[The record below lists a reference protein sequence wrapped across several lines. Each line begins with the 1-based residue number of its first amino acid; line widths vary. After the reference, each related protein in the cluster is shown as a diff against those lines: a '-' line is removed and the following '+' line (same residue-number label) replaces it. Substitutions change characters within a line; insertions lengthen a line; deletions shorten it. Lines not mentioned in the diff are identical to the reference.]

1 MEPMQTCKWLML
13 VGCLVAGAGCQEV
26 REAGPPSNAEPED
39 DSAAQGLQAEEPPP
53 PPRCN
58 TQPKLAPVAMP
69 DLASLTSGCP
79 ANVCGLNGVWL
90 GAGVAFRELHLNGG
104 PNAQGLSILD
114 FRDRKNGHLR
124 INVVGDVLQGT
135 TPGGMVLTG
144 SALDGARLFL
154 GPPGR
159 VATYIVTIT
168 VVSTEKSWTAC
179 DPATA
184 PDCVEPVREMP
195 VYEFSAVSVGDSCQV
210 EVCRPGLA
218 PDYPGGLIGRAAIFR
233 GDYYDDATYTVSS
246 QPSPD
251 RGPLDEDLFNIA
263 CSGTSIYKL
272 HRMRHTAASA
282 SPSFSTVPPQRTTLL
297 RLLAADYCGI
307 GHPFTEDG
315 VELQLGFGNGPYD
328 VTVDSGYRLSSPS
341 SIDGYWNAGGASCIG
356 TPRLARS
363 MTKED
368 AEALLKEI
376 SDTCPALA
384 VGCGITR
391 PATDYATSA
400 NP

>member
-1 MEPMQTCKWLML
+1 MQTCKWTML
-13 VGCLVAGAGCQEV
+13 VSCVVGLAGCPEV
-26 REAGPPSNAEPED
+26 GEEGPPSSAAPGD
-39 DSAAQGLQAEEPPP
+39 DSARQPLQAQDPPP
-53 PPRCN
+53 PPKCDAR
-58 TQPKLAPVAMP
+58 PKLAPVAMP

-114 FRDRKNGHLR
+114 FQDRKNVHLT

-135 TPGGMVLTG
+135 TSGGIVLTG

-154 GPPGR
+154 GPPDG

-168 VVSTEKSWTAC
+168 TVSTEPSWTAC
-179 DPATA
+179 DPATSTA
-184 PDCVEPVREMP
+184 CVEPIREMP
-195 VYEFSAVSVGDSCQV
+195 IYEFGAVSVSDSCQV

-218 PDYPGGLIGRAAIFR
+218 PDYPGGLVGRAVIFR
-233 GDYYDDATYTVSS
+233 GDYYDDATYTVSG
-246 QPSPD
+246 QPPPD
-251 RGPLDEDLFNIA
+251 RGNLDNDLFNIA

-282 SPSFSTVPPQRTTLL
+282 SPSFTTVPPQRTTLL

-307 GHPFTEDG
+307 GHPFTQDG

-328 VTVDSGYRLSSPS
+328 VTLASGYRLSST
-341 SIDGYWNAGGASCIG
+341 SIDGQWNAGGARCIG
-356 TPRLARS
+356 TPRLARA
-363 MTKED
+363 MTPDVAK
-368 AEALLKEI
+368 AFVQEI
-376 SDTCPALA
+376 HDTCPARPF
-384 VGCGITR
+384 GCGSTR
-391 PATDYATSA
+391 LATDYATSA